1 MPRRVGGAP
10 VQPQRQTQPRR
21 PAARGARRRLAAPA
35 WIHARRAVIASR
47 AVLLSRVRLAHVGP
61 FDDLSLSFGDAAGA
75 PRRLV
80 VLFGGDGVGKTSI
93 LSAIASTRPGYA
105 VAQQRSRADDSATP
119 LVVADWMLGTDDPA
133 RAHPLR
139 VASPNARLDE
149 PEDAALL
156 RRREQSL
163 FERRAAEGGFVLVAL
178 SGARWFSRTSVM
190 LTTPERSVLRY
201 DVRAAASFDDAT
213 RTDLARETKQ
223 VLSFIPVAAALARG
237 RSTDRPDA
245 RAGAQPDAQP
255 NGQSDGQTGAR
266 PDGRADAP
274 SDVRLHAPSDARSHA
289 EPHAQAARLDA
300 LDRALRE
307 VLAALLEGHGAR
319 YVGVDPL
326 RLEPIFERAD
336 GQRVDFDDL
345 GRSARHAIAFGALAL
360 RALASAHPSGDP
372 RLAEGVVLIDDIEA
386 QQPVHRQRSLP
397 ARLRAALP
405 NVQWIVTTSSPAI
418 ALGCE
423 LADVIALR
431 REPSSGRVELHEG
444 PDAVLH

>member
-1 MPRRVGGAP
+1 M
-10 VQPQRQTQPRR
+10 
-21 PAARGARRRLAAPA
+21 
-35 WIHARRAVIASR
+35 
-47 AVLLSRVRLAHVGP
+47 LLSRVRLAHVGP
-61 FDDLSLSFGDAAGA
+61 FDDLSLSFGDATGT

-105 VAQQRSRADDSATP
+105 VAQLRSRGEESAP
-119 LVVADWMLGTDDPA
+119 PVVVTDWRLGTDDPA

-139 VASPNARLDE
+139 IASPNARLDE

-178 SGARWFSRTSVM
+178 SGARWFSRTSIV
-190 LTTPERSVLRY
+190 LTTPERSILRY

-223 VLSFIPVAAALARG
+223 VLSFVPVAAALARG
-237 RSTDRPDA
+237 NATERPGAQPGGHDGRNGHDGPGRHDAPSSARPDA
-245 RAGAQPDAQP
+245 HADGQSDAQSHAQP
-255 NGQSDGQTGAR
+255 NAQSHAQPNAQSH
-266 PDGRADAP
+266 AQFN
-274 SDVRLHAPSDARSHA
+274 VRLHAQS
-289 EPHAQAARLDA
+289 ARLDA
-300 LDRALRE
+300 LDRALKE
-307 VLAALLEGHGAR
+307 VLSALLDGHGAR

-345 GRSARHAIAFGALAL
+345 GRSARHTIAFGALAL
-360 RALASAHPSGDP
+360 RALAAAHPSGDP
-372 RLAEGVVLIDDIEA
+372 RLAEGVVLIDDVEA
-386 QQPVHRQRSLP
+386 QQPVHRQRSLT

-405 NVQWIVTTSSPAI
+405 NVQWIITTSSPAI

-423 LADVIALR
+423 LSDVIALR

>member
-1 MPRRVGGAP
+1 M
-10 VQPQRQTQPRR
+10 
-21 PAARGARRRLAAPA
+21 
-35 WIHARRAVIASR
+35 
-47 AVLLSRVRLAHVGP
+47 LLSRVHLAHIGP
-61 FDDLSLSFGDAAGA
+61 FDDLSLSFEDAAGA

-105 VAQQRSRADDSATP
+105 VAQQRSRADDGAPP
-119 LVVADWMLGTDDPA
+119 LVVTDWMLGTDDPA
-133 RAHPLR
+133 RVHPLR

-149 PEDAALL
+149 PEETALL

-178 SGARWFSRTSVM
+178 SGARWFSRTSLM

-223 VLSFIPVAAALARG
+223 VLSFIPIAAALARDRASG
-237 RSTDRPDA
+237 R
-245 RAGAQPDAQP
+245 PDAQP
-255 NGQSDGQTGAR
+255 DRPLDAR
-266 PDGRADAP
+266 PDGELDGRADALAGGRAEVTP
-274 SDVRLHAPSDARSHA
+274 DARVHAPADAR
-289 EPHAQAARLDA
+289 PHAQPARLEA

-307 VLAALLEGHGAR
+307 VLAELLEGHGAR

-345 GRSARHAIAFGALAL
+345 GRSARHAVAFGALAL

-423 LADVIALR
+423 LSDVIALR
-431 REPSSGRVELHEG
+431 REPSSGRIEPHEG

>member
-1 MPRRVGGAP
+1 M
-10 VQPQRQTQPRR
+10 
-21 PAARGARRRLAAPA
+21 
-35 WIHARRAVIASR
+35 
-47 AVLLSRVRLAHVGP
+47 LLSRVRLAHVGP
-61 FDDLSLSFGDAAGA
+61 FDDLSLSFEDADGA

-105 VAQQRSRADDSATP
+105 VAQLKSRGDDGSPP
-119 LVVADWMLGTDDPA
+119 LVVTDWMLGTDDPA

-156 RRREQSL
+156 RRREQAL

-178 SGARWFSRTSVM
+178 SGARWFSRTAIV
-190 LTTPERSVLRY
+190 LTTPERSILRY

-223 VLSFIPVAAALARG
+223 VLSFVPVAAAIARD
-237 RSTDRPDA
+237 RAKNKPEARPDA
-245 RAGAQPDAQP
+245 RAD
-255 NGQSDGQTGAR
+255 
-266 PDGRADAP
+266 
-274 SDVRLHAPSDARSHA
+274 
-289 EPHAQAARLDA
+289 AQAARLGA
-300 LDRALRE
+300 LERALRE
-307 VLAALLEGHGAR
+307 VLEALLEGHDAT

-326 RLEPIFERAD
+326 RLEPVFERAD

-345 GRSARHAIAFGALAL
+345 GRSARHTVAFGALAL
-360 RALASAHPSGDP
+360 RALASAHPTGDP

-386 QQPVHRQRSLP
+386 QQPAHRQRSLA

-405 NVQWIVTTSSPAI
+405 NVQWIVTTSSPAF
-418 ALGCE
+418 ALGCD
-423 LADVIALR
+423 LSDVIALR
-431 REPSSGRVELHEG
+431 REPSSGRVEPHEG

>member
-1 MPRRVGGAP
+1 M
-10 VQPQRQTQPRR
+10 
-21 PAARGARRRLAAPA
+21 
-35 WIHARRAVIASR
+35 
-47 AVLLSRVRLAHVGP
+47 LLSRVRLAHVGP
-61 FDDLSLSFGDAAGA
+61 FDDLSLSLEDAAGA

-105 VAQQRSRADDSATP
+105 VAQLRSRGEDSAP
-119 LVVADWMLGTDDPA
+119 PVVVTDWMLGTDDPA

-139 VASPNARLDE
+139 IASPNARLDE

-178 SGARWFSRTSVM
+178 SGARWFSRTSIV
-190 LTTPERSVLRY
+190 LTTPERSILRY

-223 VLSFIPVAAALARG
+223 VLSFVPVAAALARDNAKE
-237 RSTDRPDA
+237 RH
-245 RAGAQPDAQP
+245 DAQP
-255 NGQSDGQTGAR
+255 GGHDAQNGHDAQSSAR
-266 PDGRADAP
+266 PDGHGGRSGHDAQNGHDAQSSARPDAHADAH
-274 SDVRLHAPSDARSHA
+274 SDVRSHAHSDARL
-289 EPHAQAARLDA
+289 HAQFARLDA
-300 LDRALRE
+300 LDRALKE
-307 VLAALLEGHGAR
+307 VLSALLEGHGAR

-336 GQRVDFDDL
+336 GRRVDFDDL
-345 GRSARHAIAFGALAL
+345 GRSARHTIAFGALAL
-360 RALASAHPSGDP
+360 RALAAAHPSGDP

-386 QQPVHRQRSLP
+386 QQPVHRQRSLA

-423 LADVIALR
+423 LSDVIALR

>member
-1 MPRRVGGAP
+1 M
-10 VQPQRQTQPRR
+10 
-21 PAARGARRRLAAPA
+21 
-35 WIHARRAVIASR
+35 
-47 AVLLSRVRLAHVGP
+47 LLSRVRLAHVGP
-61 FDDLSLSFGDAAGA
+61 FDHLSLSLEDAAGA

-105 VAQQRSRADDSATP
+105 IAQQRSRADEGASP
-119 LVVADWMLGTDDPA
+119 LVVTDWMLGADDPA
-133 RAHPLR
+133 RVHPLR

-149 PEDAALL
+149 TEDAALL

-163 FERRAAEGGFVLVAL
+163 FERRASEGGFVLVAL
-178 SGARWFSRTSVM
+178 SGARWFSRTAMV
-190 LTTPERSVLRY
+190 LTTPERSILRY

-223 VLSFIPVAAALARG
+223 VLSFIPIAAALAR
-237 RSTDRPDA
+237 DRATGGPDA
-245 RAGAQPDAQP
+245 SPE
-255 NGQSDGQTGAR
+255 GQA
-266 PDGRADAP
+266 DGRADAQAHGRADAALDARP
-274 SDVRLHAPSDARSHA
+274 RAPSDAPPRA
-289 EPHAQAARLDA
+289 RPQAQPARLEA

-307 VLAALLEGHGAR
+307 VLAELLEGHGAR

-345 GRSARHAIAFGALAL
+345 GRSARHAVAFGALAL
-360 RALASAHPSGDP
+360 RALASAHPGSDP

-386 QQPVHRQRSLP
+386 QQPAHRQRSLP

-405 NVQWIVTTSSPAI
+405 NVQWIVATSSPAI

-423 LADVIALR
+423 LSDVIALR

>member
-1 MPRRVGGAP
+1 M
-10 VQPQRQTQPRR
+10 
-21 PAARGARRRLAAPA
+21 AAF
-35 WIHARRAVIASR
+35 HARCAVVASR
-47 AVLLSRVRLAHVGP
+47 AVLLSRVRLVHLGP
-61 FDDLSLSFGDAAGA
+61 FDDLSLSLEDAAGA

-105 VAQQRSRADDSATP
+105 VAQPRPRGDDGSQP

-139 VASPNARLDE
+139 VTSPNARLDE
-149 PEDAALL
+149 PEDAAIL

-178 SGARWFSRTSVM
+178 SGARWFSRSAIV

-223 VLSFIPVAAALARG
+223 VLSFVPIAAALARDG
-237 RSTDRPDA
+237 RKSRPEVLSDVQPDGQP
-245 RAGAQPDAQP
+245 GAQAE
-255 NGQSDGQTGAR
+255 
-266 PDGRADAP
+266 
-274 SDVRLHAPSDARSHA
+274 RLG
-289 EPHAQAARLDA
+289 A
-300 LDRALRE
+300 LDRALKE
-307 VLAALLEGHGAR
+307 VLEALLDGHGVTYA
-319 YVGVDPL
+319 GVDPL

-345 GRSARHAIAFGALAL
+345 GRSARHTVAFGALAL

-386 QQPVHRQRSLP
+386 QQPVHRQRSLA

-418 ALGCE
+418 TLGCE
-423 LADVIALR
+423 LSDVIALR

>member
-1 MPRRVGGAP
+1 M
-10 VQPQRQTQPRR
+10 
-21 PAARGARRRLAAPA
+21 
-35 WIHARRAVIASR
+35 
-47 AVLLSRVRLAHVGP
+47 LLSRVRLAHVGP
-61 FDDLSLSFGDAAGA
+61 FDDLSLSFGDAAGT

-105 VAQQRSRADDSATP
+105 VAQLRSRGEEGAP
-119 LVVADWMLGTDDPA
+119 PVVVTDWRLGTDDPA

-139 VASPNARLDE
+139 IASPNARLDE

-178 SGARWFSRTSVM
+178 SGARWFSRTSIV
-190 LTTPERSVLRY
+190 LTTPERSILRY

-223 VLSFIPVAAALARG
+223 VLSFVPIAAALARG
-237 RSTDRPDA
+237 NATERPVAQPGGHDGRNGHDAPSRYDAPSSTRPDA
-245 RAGAQPDAQP
+245 QADGQSDAQP
-255 NGQSDGQTGAR
+255 N
-266 PDGRADAP
+266 AP
-274 SDVRLHAPSDARSHA
+274 SDAQLNVRLHAQS
-289 EPHAQAARLDA
+289 ARLDA
-300 LDRALRE
+300 LDRALKA
-307 VLAALLEGHGAR
+307 VLSALLDGHGVR
-319 YVGVDPL
+319 YAGVDPL

-345 GRSARHAIAFGALAL
+345 GRSARHTIAFGALAL
-360 RALASAHPSGDP
+360 RALAAAHPSGDP
-372 RLAEGVVLIDDIEA
+372 RLAEGVVLIDDVEA
-386 QQPVHRQRSLP
+386 QQPVHRQRSLA

-405 NVQWIVTTSSPAI
+405 NVQWIITTSSPAI

-423 LADVIALR
+423 LSDVIALR

>member
-1 MPRRVGGAP
+1 M
-10 VQPQRQTQPRR
+10 
-21 PAARGARRRLAAPA
+21 
-35 WIHARRAVIASR
+35 
-47 AVLLSRVRLAHVGP
+47 LLSRVRLAHVGP

-93 LSAIASTRPGYA
+93 LAAIASTRPGYA
-105 VAQQRSRADDSATP
+105 VAQLRSRGEESAP
-119 LVVADWMLGTDDPA
+119 PVVVTDWMLGTDDPA

-139 VASPNARLDE
+139 IASPNARLDE

-178 SGARWFSRTSVM
+178 SGARWFSRTSIV
-190 LTTPERSVLRY
+190 LTTPERSILRY

-223 VLSFIPVAAALARG
+223 VLSFVPIAAALARG
-237 RSTDRPDA
+237 NATERPVAQPGGHDGRNGHDGPGRYDGPSSARPDA
-245 RAGAQPDAQP
+245 HADGRSDAQP
-255 NGQSDGQTGAR
+255 N
-266 PDGRADAP
+266 AP
-274 SDVRLHAPSDARSHA
+274 SDAQPNVRLHAQS
-289 EPHAQAARLDA
+289 ARLDA
-300 LDRALRE
+300 LDRALKE
-307 VLAALLEGHGAR
+307 VLSALLDGHGVR

-345 GRSARHAIAFGALAL
+345 GRSARHTIAFGALAL
-360 RALASAHPSGDP
+360 RALAAAHPRGDP
-372 RLAEGVVLIDDIEA
+372 RLAEGVVLIDDIDA
-386 QQPVHRQRSLP
+386 QQPVHRQRSLA

-423 LADVIALR
+423 LSDVIALR

>member
-1 MPRRVGGAP
+1 M
-10 VQPQRQTQPRR
+10 
-21 PAARGARRRLAAPA
+21 
-35 WIHARRAVIASR
+35 
-47 AVLLSRVRLAHVGP
+47 LLSHVRLVHVGP
-61 FDDLSLSFGDAAGA
+61 FDDLSLSFEGEGGA

-80 VLFGGDGVGKTSI
+80 VLFGGDGVGKTSL

-105 VAQQRSRADDSATP
+105 VAQPRSRGEDSPPA
-119 LVVADWMLGTDDPA
+119 LVVTDWMLGTDDPA

-149 PEDAALL
+149 PEEAAIL
-156 RRREQSL
+156 RRREQSF

-178 SGARWFSRTSVM
+178 SGSRWFSRTSIV
-190 LTTPERSVLRY
+190 LTTPERSILRY

-223 VLSFIPVAAALARG
+223 VLAFAPLAAAVAREE
-237 RSTDRPDA
+237 RDESKR
-245 RAGAQPDAQP
+245 R
-255 NGQSDGQTGAR
+255 
-266 PDGRADAP
+266 
-274 SDVRLHAPSDARSHA
+274 
-289 EPHAQAARLDA
+289 RLDA

-307 VLAALLEGHGAR
+307 VLAALLEGSGAT
-319 YVGVDPL
+319 YLGVDPL
-326 RLEPIFERAD
+326 RFEPIFERGD

-345 GRSARHAIAFGALAL
+345 GRSARHAVAFGALSL
-360 RALASAHPSGDP
+360 RALAAAHPSGDP

-386 QQPVHRQRSLP
+386 QQPLHRQRSLA

-405 NVQWIVTTSSPAI
+405 NVQWIVTTSSPAV
-418 ALGCE
+418 ALGCD
-423 LADVIALR
+423 LSDVIALR

>member
-1 MPRRVGGAP
+1 MPRRV
-10 VQPQRQTQPRR
+10 VDPR
-21 PAARGARRRLAAPA
+21 
-35 WIHARRAVIASR
+35 ARRAAALPWAARRGAHGSAAYRARCAVVASR

-61 FDDLSLSFGDAAGA
+61 FEDLSLSLEDAAGA

-105 VAQQRSRADDSATP
+105 VAQPRPRGDDGAQP
-119 LVVADWMLGTDDPA
+119 LVVTDWLLGTDDPA

-139 VASPNARLDE
+139 VTSPSARLDE

-178 SGARWFSRTSVM
+178 SGARWFSRTSIV

-223 VLSFIPVAAALARG
+223 VLSFIPIAAALARD
-237 RSTDRPDA
+237 RSQSGPEAPSNVPPDA
-245 RAGAQPDAQP
+245 RPGAQAE
-255 NGQSDGQTGAR
+255 
-266 PDGRADAP
+266 
-274 SDVRLHAPSDARSHA
+274 RLG
-289 EPHAQAARLDA
+289 A
-300 LDRALRE
+300 LDRALKE
-307 VLAALLEGHGAR
+307 VLGALLEGHGVA
-319 YVGVDPL
+319 YAGVDPL

-345 GRSARHAIAFGALAL
+345 GRSARHTVAFGALAL

-372 RLAEGVVLIDDIEA
+372 RLAEGVVLIDDIEV
-386 QQPVHRQRSLP
+386 QQPVHRQRSLA

-423 LADVIALR
+423 LSDVIALR

-444 PDAVLH
+444 SDAVLH

>member
-1 MPRRVGGAP
+1 M
-10 VQPQRQTQPRR
+10 
-21 PAARGARRRLAAPA
+21 
-35 WIHARRAVIASR
+35 
-47 AVLLSRVRLAHVGP
+47 LLSRVRLAHVGP
-61 FDDLSLSFGDAAGA
+61 FDDLSLSFEDAAGA

-105 VAQQRSRADDSATP
+105 IAQQRPRADDGATP
-119 LVVADWMLGTDDPA
+119 LVVTDWWLGTDDPA

-149 PEDAALL
+149 PEDTALL

-223 VLSFIPVAAALARG
+223 VLSFLPVAAALARG
-237 RSTDRPDA
+237 RSADRPDA
-245 RAGAQPDAQP
+245 
-255 NGQSDGQTGAR
+255 
-266 PDGRADAP
+266 
-274 SDVRLHAPSDARSHA
+274 ARSHA

-372 RLAEGVVLIDDIEA
+372 RLAEGVVLIDDIDA
-386 QQPVHRQRSLP
+386 QQPAHRQRSLP

-423 LADVIALR
+423 LSDVIALR

>member
-1 MPRRVGGAP
+1 MPIAAVRRL
-10 VQPQRQTQPRR
+10 RR
-21 PAARGARRRLAAPA
+21 PPRADHRASRAAVRAADGRRGWAQAASRARGA
-35 WIHARRAVIASR
+35 VVASR

-61 FDDLSLSFGDAAGA
+61 FDDLSLSFEDADGA

-105 VAQQRSRADDSATP
+105 VAQLKARGDDASPP
-119 LVVADWMLGTDDPA
+119 LVVTDWMLGTDDPA

-156 RRREQSL
+156 RRREQAL

-178 SGARWFSRTSVM
+178 SGARWFSRTAIV
-190 LTTPERSVLRY
+190 LTTPERSILRY

-223 VLSFIPVAAALARG
+223 VLSFLPVAAAIARD
-237 RSTDRPDA
+237 RAKNKPEARPDA
-245 RAGAQPDAQP
+245 RADAQAERL
-255 NGQSDGQTGAR
+255 GA
-266 PDGRADAP
+266 
-274 SDVRLHAPSDARSHA
+274 L
-289 EPHAQAARLDA
+289 E
-300 LDRALRE
+300 RALKE
-307 VLAALLEGHGAR
+307 VLDALLEGHDAA

-345 GRSARHAIAFGALAL
+345 GRSARHTIAFGALAL
-360 RALASAHPSGDP
+360 RALASAHPTGDP

-386 QQPVHRQRSLP
+386 QQPAHRQRSLA

-405 NVQWIVTTSSPAI
+405 NVQWIVTTASPAF

-423 LADVIALR
+423 LSDVIALR
-431 REPSSGRVELHEG
+431 REPSSGRVEPHEG

>member
-1 MPRRVGGAP
+1 
-10 VQPQRQTQPRR
+10 
-21 PAARGARRRLAAPA
+21 PA
-35 WIHARRAVIASR
+35 WIHARCAVIASR
-47 AVLLSRVRLAHVGP
+47 SVLLSRVRLAHVGP
-61 FDDLSLSFGDAAGA
+61 FDDLSLSFEDAAGA

-105 VAQQRSRADDSATP
+105 VAQQRSRADDGATP
-119 LVVADWMLGTDDPA
+119 LVVTDWMLGTDDPA

-178 SGARWFSRTSVM
+178 SGARWFSRTPVM

-223 VLSFIPVAAALARG
+223 VLSFVPVAAALARG
-237 RSTDRPDA
+237 RSADGPDARPDA
-245 RAGAQPDAQP
+245 RADAQPDAQA
-255 NGQSDGQTGAR
+255 NGR
-266 PDGRADAP
+266 PDGRAGALP
-274 SDVRLHAPSDARSHA
+274 DVLPRAPSDARSHA
-289 EPHAQAARLDA
+289 EPHAEVARLDT

-336 GQRVDFDDL
+336 GQRIDFDDL
-345 GRSARHAIAFGALAL
+345 GRSARHAVAFGALAL

-423 LADVIALR
+423 LSDVIALR

>member
-1 MPRRVGGAP
+1 M
-10 VQPQRQTQPRR
+10 
-21 PAARGARRRLAAPA
+21 
-35 WIHARRAVIASR
+35 
-47 AVLLSRVRLAHVGP
+47 LLSRVRLAHVGP
-61 FDDLSLSFGDAAGA
+61 FDDLSLSFEDAAGA

-105 VAQQRSRADDSATP
+105 IAQQRSRADELASP
-119 LVVADWMLGTDDPA
+119 LVVTDWMLGADDPA
-133 RAHPLR
+133 RVHPLR

-149 PEDAALL
+149 TEDAALL

-178 SGARWFSRTSVM
+178 SGARWFSRTAMV

-223 VLSFIPVAAALARG
+223 VLSFIPIAAALARDG
-237 RSTDRPDA
+237 ATGGPGASEGARSQ
-245 RAGAQPDAQP
+245 AQP
-255 NGQSDGQTGAR
+255 
-266 PDGRADAP
+266 
-274 SDVRLHAPSDARSHA
+274 
-289 EPHAQAARLDA
+289 ARLEA

-345 GRSARHAIAFGALAL
+345 GRSARHAVAFGALAL
-360 RALASAHPSGDP
+360 RALASAHPGGDP

-405 NVQWIVTTSSPAI
+405 NVQWIVATSSPAI

-423 LADVIALR
+423 LSDVIALR
-431 REPSSGRVELHEG
+431 REPSSGRIELHEG

>member
-1 MPRRVGGAP
+1 M
-10 VQPQRQTQPRR
+10 
-21 PAARGARRRLAAPA
+21 
-35 WIHARRAVIASR
+35 
-47 AVLLSRVRLAHVGP
+47 LLSRVRLAHVGP

-105 VAQQRSRADDSATP
+105 VAQLRSRGEESAP
-119 LVVADWMLGTDDPA
+119 PVVVTDWMLGTDDPA

-139 VASPNARLDE
+139 IASPNARLDE

-178 SGARWFSRTSVM
+178 SGARWFSRTSIV
-190 LTTPERSVLRY
+190 LTTPERSILRY

-223 VLSFIPVAAALARG
+223 VLSFVPVAAALARG
-237 RSTDRPDA
+237 NATERPAAQPGGHDGRNGHGGPGRYDAPSSARPDA
-245 RAGAQPDAQP
+245 HADGPSDAQLNAPSDAQP
-255 NGQSDGQTGAR
+255 NAQLN
-266 PDGRADAP
+266 
-274 SDVRLHAPSDARSHA
+274 VRLHAQS
-289 EPHAQAARLDA
+289 ARLDA
-300 LDRALRE
+300 LDRALKE
-307 VLAALLEGHGAR
+307 VLSALLDGHGVR

-345 GRSARHAIAFGALAL
+345 GRSARHTIAFGALAL
-360 RALASAHPSGDP
+360 RALAAAHPSGDP

-386 QQPVHRQRSLP
+386 QQPVHRQRSLA

-405 NVQWIVTTSSPAI
+405 NVQWIITTSSPAI

-423 LADVIALR
+423 LSDVIALR

>member
-1 MPRRVGGAP
+1 M
-10 VQPQRQTQPRR
+10 
-21 PAARGARRRLAAPA
+21 
-35 WIHARRAVIASR
+35 
-47 AVLLSRVRLAHVGP
+47 LLSRVRLAHVGP
-61 FDDLSLSFGDAAGA
+61 FDDLSLSFEDAAGA

-80 VLFGGDGVGKTSI
+80 VLFGGDGVGKTTI

-105 VAQQRSRADDSATP
+105 IAQQRSRADEGVSP
-119 LVVADWMLGTDDPA
+119 LVVTDWMLGADDPV

-149 PEDAALL
+149 TEDAALV

-178 SGARWFSRTSVM
+178 SGARWFSRTAIV
-190 LTTPERSVLRY
+190 LTTPERSILRY

-223 VLSFIPVAAALARG
+223 VLSFVPIAAALARDPTATALARDG
-237 RSTDRPDA
+237 AAGGPAASSDAPPCARPQ
-245 RAGAQPDAQP
+245 AQP
-255 NGQSDGQTGAR
+255 AR
-266 PDGRADAP
+266 I
-274 SDVRLHAPSDARSHA
+274 
-289 EPHAQAARLDA
+289 EA

-307 VLAALLEGHGAR
+307 VLAELLEGHGAR

-345 GRSARHAIAFGALAL
+345 GRSARHAVAFGALAL
-360 RALASAHPSGDP
+360 RALASAHPGGDP

-405 NVQWIVTTSSPAI
+405 NVQWIVATSSPAI

-423 LADVIALR
+423 LSDVIALR